1 MSDVF
6 IPFNYQPESTTVK
19 TGSDTVPAGKY
30 WHVKNY
36 TSDFSIGGSDVYK
49 PAVKTDQTTA
59 TVNVGTGSY
68 SEDFTIDADGY
79 LEYVKLTS
87 TATISTNNTV
97 TLTYIGA
104 SGDEQLIQF
113 DMQGVGI
120 GSKSEDAK
128 VALRVF
134 QGDTLR
140 ITISYTAATSAGG
153 NNNGRVEAN
162 VKADTG
168 QHDLWLAA
176 GTATDGTSYVVT
188 QYQGLT

>member
-6 IPFNYQPESTTVK
+6 VPFNFQPESTTVK
-19 TGSDTVPAGKY
+19 AGADTVPAGKY

-36 TSDFSIGGSDVYK
+36 TSDFSIDGSDAFQ
-49 PAVKTDQTTA
+49 PAVKTDQTTPV
-59 TVNVGTGSY
+59 VNVGTGSQSFDY
-68 SEDFTIDADGY
+68 PINADGY
-79 LEYVKLTS
+79 LEYVKLTG

-97 TLTYIGA
+97 TLTYIGS
-104 SGDEQLIQF
+104 SGDEQLVQF

-128 VALRVF
+128 VSLRVF

-140 ITISYTAATSAGG
+140 ITISYTPATAAGG
-153 NNNGRVEAN
+153 NQNARVEAN

-168 QHDLWLAA
+168 QHDIWLAA
-176 GTATDGTSYVVT
+176 GTATNGSSYVVT
-188 QYQGLT
+188 QYQGLV